1 MSALAD
7 YYAAQA
13 NEFNAHVPLLSQQTR
28 LIGEQA
34 DQVAPDSA
42 ARRLQQGADAGLESA
57 QAGLESAQA
66 GSITQKTPAE
76 IAQDNARTQG
86 IMTQNAFLAPQATQ
100 DILSKSLNNQLT
112 ASSIQGPDFSNPL
125 IQAVVRKMIGNN
137 ARGLEKGGIV
147 AKDGKL
153 PPAGK
158 TDTVPALL
166 APGEA
171 VLNKHAVDHYGS
183 DVIEHMNRMGLL
195 RGAAHEELKA
205 LTKSMKGTKDKAKSK
220 KKVA

>member
-42 ARRLQQGADAGLESA
+42 ARRLQQGAD
-57 QAGLESAQA
+57 AGLESAQA

-137 ARGLEKGGIV
+137 AGGLEKGGIV

-183 DVIEHMNRMGLL
+183 DVIDHMNRMGLL
-195 RGAAHEELKA
+195 RGAAHDELKA